1 MMVCDWPSLLR
12 RIPSS
17 SAGLSDGILNVPHG
31 VAGTSDGTKQII
43 YVADWGNNRV
53 VRLEAEYEQPR
64 CAPSGLWECFKA
76 ALWADDLDRA
86 LSFFAD
92 RVHDNYAV
100 ILGELRPQFQT
111 MVSGMRGLELISV
124 KPDAVNCEMLYDEG
138 GGVIAAFP
146 VHFMKDELGNWKIC
160 CF

>member
-1 MMVCDWPSLLR
+1 
-12 RIPSS
+12 
-17 SAGLSDGILNVPHG
+17 
-31 VAGTSDGTKQII
+31 
-43 YVADWGNNRV
+43 
-53 VRLEAEYEQPR
+53 
-64 CAPSGLWECFKA
+64 
-76 ALWADDLDRA
+76 

-111 MVSGMRGLELISV
+111 MVSGMRGLELVSV
-124 KPDAVNCEMLYDEG
+124 RPGVVHCEVLYDEG

-146 VHFMKDELGNWKIC
+146 VHFIRDRMGTWKIY